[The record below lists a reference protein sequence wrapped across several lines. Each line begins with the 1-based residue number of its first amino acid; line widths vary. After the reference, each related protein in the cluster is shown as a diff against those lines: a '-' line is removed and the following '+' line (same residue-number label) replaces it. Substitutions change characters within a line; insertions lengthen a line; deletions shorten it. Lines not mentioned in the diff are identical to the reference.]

1 MSEKNISARGRW
13 HTPSIEFADFSHS
26 NIVTVTDQ
34 IARDVLT
41 FFGVYCVRVRALCKD
56 EKFWLAPGKCS
67 GNRGAGRRRGTKLL
81 WLLQSS

>member
-1 MSEKNISARGRW
+1 MAHISA
-13 HTPSIEFADFSHS
+13 SIEFADFSHYYI
-26 NIVTVTDQ
+26 IVTVTDQ
-34 IARDVLT
+34 IARDILT

-67 GNRGAGRRRGTKLL
+67 GNRGALLRRETKLL

>member
-1 MSEKNISARGRW
+1 MAHISA
-13 HTPSIEFADFSHS
+13 SIEFAGFSHYI
-26 NIVTVTDQ
+26 IVTVTDR
-34 IARDVLT
+34 IERYILT

-67 GNRGAGRRRGTKLL
+67 GNRGAPLRRGTKLL